1 MIGPGTPLTIP
12 GQPKGVSNSRQNC
25 SSGNEDEL
33 AMGKRSLALPG
44 LGGFRKRHRFSFD
57 RAAASSGVRENF
69 REGSCFLLVGQRTV
83 GIAKNGLQATA
94 HDGRL
99 KARSGSGGRADVD

>member
-1 MIGPGTPLTIP
+1 
-12 GQPKGVSNSRQNC
+12 
-25 SSGNEDEL
+25 
-33 AMGKRSLALPG
+33 MGKRSLALPG
-44 LGGFRKRHRFSFD
+44 LGGFRKGHRFSFD

-69 REGSCFLLVGQRTV
+69 HEGFRFLLVGQRTV

-99 KARSGSGGRADVD
+99 KARSGSGCRADVDQPPFSGKRSNGGFRRETPHRVDEEVQGTVTRC